1 MLRREDV
8 PLRKPWQDPSLSPHG
23 PVNGK
28 GWLSE
33 SIRERDA
40 WKHGKDRSWTGEKN
54 HTFLSMN
61 VNKLPIRRDFVGE
74 INPEHGF
81 IQ

>member
-8 PLRKPWQDPSLSPHG
+8 PLRKPWQDPSLSPHS

-33 SIRERDA
+33 RSGRETLGNMARIEA
-40 WKHGKDRSWTGEKN
+40 GWGKN